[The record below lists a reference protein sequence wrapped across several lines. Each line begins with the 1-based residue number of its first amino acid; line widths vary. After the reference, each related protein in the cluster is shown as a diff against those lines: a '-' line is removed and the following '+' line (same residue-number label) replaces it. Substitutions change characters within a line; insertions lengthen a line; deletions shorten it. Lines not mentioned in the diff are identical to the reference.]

1 MLLVTE
7 LNAALFDHSIGGH
20 HLHAAISAPSAC
32 VELDYERLELLGD
45 AYLKYLSSIYLFV
58 TNPAQ
63 HEGALHS
70 ARLRIISNK
79 ALFLNAES
87 VGLAPYIQAKPLAP
101 RHWCPQNFT
110 VIHPPS
116 PKPSTAEGAT
126 LMNDDGT
133 VRETGADI
141 LEAQGS
147 EGEKKVLDRTTPG
160 VGLNLGSHSAT
171 VDGVKSSDSVV
182 HEGTVV
188 ERNSHDGDIDEG
200 APPDGVPKPSAGRP
214 TKKSKK
220 DDQNVQWLGE
230 KVNFHAISARWLVH
244 RLQAIADVVEAII
257 GAAYVTGGSETAL
270 NASKALRIAV
280 PSVDQWSDFARKA
293 LAPPPDVTTR
303 LRPGTVKAIEEIMG
317 HKFHRP
323 HILAQALVQRNVS
336 YFRTNI
342 AKRIYFRH
350 MLRYRVLR

>member
-7 LNAALFDHSIGGH
+7 LNAALFDHTIQEN

-32 VELDYERLELLGD
+32 AELDYERLELLGD

-79 ALFLNAES
+79 ALFVNAES
-87 VGLAPYIQAKPLAP
+87 VGLAPYIQAKPIAP
-101 RHWCPQNFT
+101 RQWTPPNFT
-110 VIHPPS
+110 VIPPPP
-116 PKPSTAEGAT
+116 PKTSTTENSTAG
-126 LMNDDGT
+126 NDDVTGR
-133 VRETGADI
+133 VTGADI
-141 LEAQGS
+141 LDAQGD
-147 EGEKKVLDRTTPG
+147 EREKKEHDRTSPSPYLG
-160 VGLNLGSHSAT
+160 VGPDLGSHSVT
-171 VDGVKSSDSVV
+171 VDSIKSSDSVV
-182 HEGTVV
+182 HEGMVV
-188 ERNSHDGDIDEG
+188 ERTSHDGDIDEG
-200 APPDGVPKPSAGRP
+200 AAPDGVPKPAVGQPPSR
-214 TKKSKK
+214 KSKK

-230 KVNFHAISARWLVH
+230 KVNVYGISERWPVH
-244 RLQAIADVVEAII
+244 GLQAIADVVEAII

-280 PSVDQWSDFARKA
+280 PSIDQWSDFARKA

-303 LRPGTVKAIEEIMG
+303 LRPGTVEAIEEIMG

-323 HILAQALVQRNVS
+323 HILAQALVRRKLFLFLEQQG
-336 YFRTNI
+336 
-342 AKRIYFRH
+342 
-350 MLRYRVLR
+350 